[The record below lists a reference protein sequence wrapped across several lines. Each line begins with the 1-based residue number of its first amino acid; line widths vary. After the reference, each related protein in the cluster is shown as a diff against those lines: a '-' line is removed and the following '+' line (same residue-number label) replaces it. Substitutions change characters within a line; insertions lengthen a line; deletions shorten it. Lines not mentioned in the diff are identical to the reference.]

1 VTFNNNKEKKSK
13 KEIKT
18 RHTKAFGTGEKQ
30 KKTHL
35 LLYLVYKFI
44 E

>member
-30 KKTHL
+30 KKDAL
-35 LLYLVYKFI
+35 IIIFSI
-44 E
+44 